1 MNKRQSVFSLVTAS
15 LITCL
20 SCILIYA
27 VPIIPTGK
35 LSALCLAVAFQCVIL
50 IECGKR
56 LSFISGI
63 VCSIFI
69 MLFGTN
75 KFIAVGYM
83 CIFAFYPVL
92 KSLFESAQT
101 KVTEWIYKFIYYSVA
116 SFVVPFV
123 LKSLNL
129 TLDFPIYLYIGA
141 IVILSIFDI
150 ALSFFISYYIE
161 RILPLTAKISKR
173 KLETFNEEENN

>member
-35 LSALCLAVAFQCVIL
+35 LSAFQCVIL

-56 LSFISGI
+56 LSFISGV

-75 KFIAVGYM
+75 KFIAVGYV

-92 KSLFESAQT
+92 KSFFESART
-101 KVTEWIYKFIYYSVA
+101 KVTEWIYKFVYYAVA

-141 IVILSIFDI
+141 IVILSIFDV

-173 KLETFNEEENN
+173 KLETLNEEEDI